1 MGYFVMFAIFVS
13 LCFRCESFRINTF
26 SPRVLRAT
34 NVLNRKSLPRL
45 PVSSKYESN
54 KFRAIVQGASE
65 SAAEVHEAKSS
76 LPKRVLSPLKRA
88 TFGIT
93 RKLGKRLG
101 FRYSNDNEF
110 LQNQTLDG
118 LALANNTLGIKP
130 TQPPN
135 LPDATSKMPNCTRS
149 SRLWLGRNTSMISW
163 SDWSMSP
170 TGNLIWLT
178 SWTWPLV
185 RACRDLAFLGII
197 AGWKT
202 MAGVF
207 SSVWQELVAPPL
219 KRWYSVHCEVYLK
232 RFWKQKG
239 EPWMDR
245 LVRHYILPRMDK
257 QSLVGTFLLCA
268 SAVNPN
274 LAHMHNSDLVSE
286 FASKSI

>member
-1 MGYFVMFAIFVS
+1 MGYFVIFAIFVS

-26 SPRVLRAT
+26 SPRVLRTT
-34 NVLNRKSLPRL
+34 NVVNRKSLPRL
-45 PVSSKYESN
+45 PASSKYEAS
-54 KFRAIVQGASE
+54 KFLAIAQGASE
-65 SAAEVHEAKSS
+65 SAAEFPDTKTS

-93 RKLGKRLG
+93 RKLSKRLG
-101 FRYSNDNEF
+101 FRSSNNNEF
-110 LQNQTLDG
+110 FQNQTLNG
-118 LALANNTLGIKP
+118 LAQANNTLDMKP
-130 TQPPN
+130 TQPLN
-135 LPDATSKMPNCTRS
+135 LPCATNKMPNRTRS
-149 SRLWLGRNTSMISW
+149 SRLWLDRNASMVSW

-185 RACRDLAFLGII
+185 RACRDLAFSGVI

-202 MAGVF
+202 MAGVC
-207 SSVWQELVAPPL
+207 SPVWQRLVAPPL
-219 KRWYSVHCEVYLK
+219 KRWYSVHCEVYLE

-268 SAVNPN
+268 SEVFPN
-274 LAHMHNSDLVSE
+274 LDHIHYSDLVKE
-286 FASKSI
+286 FAYKSI